1 MLKFNYLLLLLIGFT
16 LTACNQP
23 ADNPKTVADKYW
35 QHLQSGNISEAE
47 KLITISS
54 KQTLLQHSNH
64 ITANSQLQNEEA
76 KTIVSTTITTTNP
89 DTNYTHTQTFDTVLV
104 LREGLW
110 KVDVD
115 QTQIPPPPSAKE
127 EELQQLADE
136 LSESMQE
143 NMESMDDAMT
153 QGMEMLNEALEEGS
167 KEMGDSLLHLMN
179 ELNSS
184 MQEAVEKM
192 KERREQQLQQQQDEQ
207 EQPQPA
213 PQPDPSRGE
222 GMI

>member
-1 MLKFNYLLLLLIGFT
+1 MHIFKSL
-16 LTACNQP
+16 LTAFITLSLAACIPQQ
-23 ADNPKTVADKYW
+23 ADDPKTVADKYW
-35 QHLQSGNISEAE
+35 QHLQNGNITEAE
-47 KLITISS
+47 KLVSTGN
-54 KQTLLQHSNH
+54 QQALLQHSNH
-64 ITANSQLQNEEA
+64 ITGNSQLQNEGT

-89 DTNYTHTQTFDTVLV
+89 NTNYTHTQTFDTVLV
-104 LREGLW
+104 LKDGQW
-110 KVDVD
+110 KVDIA
-115 QTQIPPPPSAKE
+115 QTQIPAPPSAKE

-136 LSESMQE
+136 LSDSMHQ

-179 ELNSS
+179 ELNQS

-192 KERREQQLQQQQDEQ
+192 KERREQQMQQQEK
-207 EQPQPA
+207 PQQT
-213 PQPDPSRGE
+213 PQPDPRQGE